1 MTDPPSQEAASSEE
15 GVKHLIWWDSPE
27 LLLSPPVLIVFVTG
41 IDGAIGSL
49 SLNFPPSPPPQ
60 SISPGGNQV
69 IKRKEMLKQYVAIDH
84 RIFPPL

>member
-15 GVKHLIWWDSPE
+15 GVKHLVWWDSPE

-49 SLNFPPSPPPQ
+49 SLHFPPPQ
-60 SISPGGNQV
+60 SIGPGGNQV
-69 IKRKEMLKQYVAIDH
+69 IKRREMLKQYVAIDH
-84 RIFPPL
+84 CIFPPL